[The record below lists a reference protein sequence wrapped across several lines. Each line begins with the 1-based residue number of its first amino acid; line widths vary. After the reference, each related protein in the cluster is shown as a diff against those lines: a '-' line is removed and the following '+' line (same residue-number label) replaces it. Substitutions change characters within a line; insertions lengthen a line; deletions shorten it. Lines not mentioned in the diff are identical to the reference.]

1 MFDWEKLWGKLLDT
15 LPDIGY
21 ALLILAIGLLLI
33 FIIAKAAKAAMT
45 KAKLD
50 LSLIGFFVRLIK
62 LLGFVIVLIAALSKL
77 GVSTTGLIASFSA
90 ALAAVA
96 LALKDSLSDIA
107 SGIIILFTK
116 PFVTGDFIEFGD
128 TKGFVQKIDMLHTN
142 ILTYDDTNVIIPNS
156 KITSEKVNSYT
167 SHSEIRVLIHVPIPY
182 SADIEEVKKVL
193 LDTMSREE
201 LILTDEAHTPSVKL
215 ENYGDS
221 ALNFTT
227 RCYCHFE
234 DYWTVYY
241 SLTEKFKINLDKASI
256 EIPFNQLD
264 VHIVENVK

>member
-1 MFDWEKLWGKLLDT
+1 MFDFEKLRDNILAA
-15 LPDIGY
+15 LPDVGF
-21 ALLILAIGLLLI
+21 ALLILAIGLILV
-33 FIIAKAAKAAMT
+33 FIIAWIAKAAMT

-50 LSLIGFFVRLIK
+50 PSLIGFFVRTIK

-77 GVSTTGLIASFSA
+77 GVSTTGLIASLSA

-128 TKGFVQKIDMLHTN
+128 IKGFVKKIDMLHTLL
-142 ILTYDDTNVIIPNS
+142 ITYDETTVIIPNS
-156 KITSEKVNSYT
+156 KITSEKVNNYT
-167 SHSEIRVLIHVPIPY
+167 AHSEIRVLIHVPIPY
-182 SADIEEVKKVL
+182 SADIDKVKKVL
-193 LDTMSREE
+193 LDTMNQQEK
-201 LILTDEAHTPSVKL
+201 ILKDEQFTPSVKL
-215 ENYGDS
+215 EGYGDS
-221 ALNFTT
+221 ALDFTT

-241 SLTEKFKINLDKASI
+241 SLTENFKNNLDKAQV

>member
-1 MFDWEKLWGKLLDT
+1 MTTWQKLRDGILSA
-15 LPDIGY
+15 LPDIGF
-21 ALLILAIGLLLI
+21 ALLILAAGLLVI
-33 FIIAKAAKAAMT
+33 WIISKIAKAAMK

-50 LSLIGFFVRLIK
+50 LSLIGFFDRTIK
-62 LLGFVIVLIAALSKL
+62 IVGFVIVLIAALSKL

-107 SGIIILFTK
+107 SGIIILFTR

-128 TKGFVQKIDMLHTN
+128 VKGFVQKIDMMHTN

-156 KITSEKVNSYT
+156 RITTDKVNNYT
-167 SHSEIRVLIHVPIPY
+167 SHSQIRVLIRVPIPY
-182 SADIEEVKKVL
+182 SADITEVKQVL
-193 LDTMSREE
+193 LATMNSEE
-201 LILTDEAHTPSVKL
+201 KILKDEKYSPSVKL
-215 ENYGDS
+215 EEYGES

-241 SLTEKFKINLDKASI
+241 SLTEKFKTNLDKANI

-264 VHIVENVK
+264 VHIVDNQ

>member
-1 MFDWEKLWGKLLDT
+1 MFDFTKLWEKFLEI
-15 LPDIGY
+15 LPDIGF
-21 ALLILAIGLLLI
+21 ALLILAVGLLVT
-33 FIIAKAAKAAMT
+33 FIIARVAKAAMT
-45 KAKLD
+45 KANLD
-50 LSLIGFFVRLIK
+50 LSLVGFFVRVIK
-62 LLGFVIVLIAALSKL
+62 IAGVVIVLIAALSKL

-142 ILTYDDTNVIIPNS
+142 LLTYDETNVIIPNS
-156 KITSEKVNSYT
+156 KITSEKLSNYT
-167 SHSEIRVLIHVPIPY
+167 SHSQIRVLIQVPIPY
-182 SADIEEVKKVL
+182 SADIEVVKKVL
-193 LDTMSREE
+193 LDTMDQEE
-201 LILTDEAHTPSVKL
+201 KILKDEKHTPSVKL

-227 RCYCHFE
+227 RCYCDFE
-234 DYWTVYY
+234 DYWTVYF
-241 SLTEKFKINLDKASI
+241 SLTEKFKANLDKADI